1 MTVVVAALSR
11 EKEKEKE
18 RPETKER
25 ELSHARGCNDA
36 ILQTKQTSI
45 YPALS
50 NNCTQKSSRH
60 DLGKKSRWG
69 EREKMLKELG
79 STS

>member
-11 EKEKEKE
+11 EKENEKENENEKE

-25 ELSHARGCNDA
+25 GLSHARGCNDA

-60 DLGKKSRWG
+60 DLGKRSRG
-69 EREKMLKELG
+69 RERYI
-79 STS
+79 